1 MRIRTTTATA
11 TGAVVLALAASVA
24 WSAPALAAGPG
35 PAAPGTVLLSNEAYD
50 SLHRVDEDEREL
62 ILTDPSYR
70 EAWIFCLRS
79 AEPSHVERNA
89 WGAGY
94 VCIPDGAVQ

>member
-1 MRIRTTTATA
+1 MRIRTAA
-11 TGAVVLALAASVA
+11 GAAGAAAIVLAASAA
-24 WSAPALAAGPG
+24 WSAPALAADPA
-35 PAAPGTVLLSNEAYD
+35 PAAPGTVVLSDEAYD
-50 SLHRVDEDEREL
+50 SLQGTGGAEREP

-70 EAWIFCLRS
+70 EAWLFCLRS
-79 AEPSHVERNA
+79 AEADHVERNA